1 MAAGTRQERVQL
13 LQTEFAKGL
22 AGCYIRPLLRR
33 FVSQEGGVFFPCVEL
48 RRLVGLFSMA
58 RIKRKRAR
66 PTKGFSFCQIPLLIS
81 AMLIAPAQPQAQTRI
96 PEHGHRADSSSEP
109 SADAIYQRGMLLVQ
123 EKHYDEA
130 LSYFRLLHTQF
141 PQSPQG
147 LTGEGI
153 VLALMGDPEKAI
165 NILKTALLVDPD
177 YWLARRELGIL
188 YWSEGLR
195 QEGAEALEPLVDLH
209 PDDGPV
215 NSILGQYELARKN
228 YGKAVAYFSRVPA
241 EMAADP
247 NLALMGAEA
256 QLHSSEKTRAE
267 QTLKGLEG
275 RPDLTAEVRF
285 RLAWLLGQAGL
296 SKQAVQEFNKLPPDY
311 PDRFR
316 RSYGLALAYFT
327 EQDYQECIKTLK
339 SLLGTGM
346 TQPEIYSLVGV
357 AEERSGHTQE
367 AYQALR
373 EGILKNPANPQ
384 NYLNF
389 ATLASEHQNYE
400 LAAEVLTE
408 ALTRNPQAHELFLS
422 RGIAYTLAARF
433 AEAKQDYQRAI
444 EMAPKD
450 YGVYLAMGI
459 SEQETGNLDDAVRLF
474 REATV
479 HEPKDPRSY
488 CFLTETLMQRGAVPG
503 GSDFQEAQQSINT
516 AISLE
521 PNFAHGYAD
530 RAKLELAQGNTKKAI
545 VDLEHA
551 RSADPKSRQ
560 IAYALA
566 RAYQRDGDKT
576 KADRLFREVRSQ
588 SDEDAGQFAKD
599 SLTETLAVVSGG
611 PH

>member
-1 MAAGTRQERVQL
+1 VKSIVAWGSL
-13 LQTEFAKGL
+13 
-22 AGCYIRPLLRR
+22 
-33 FVSQEGGVFFPCVEL
+33 
-48 RRLVGLFSMA
+48 SMA
-58 RIKRKRAR
+58 GLKLKTAR
-66 PTKGFSFCQIPLLIS
+66 QAIQITFLVS
-81 AMLIAPAQPQAQTRI
+81 AMFIAASQPQAQTRTS
-96 PEHGHRADSSSEP
+96 EDGQEADSSAKP
-109 SADAIYQRGMLLVQ
+109 SGDEIYQKAMALVY
-123 EKHYDEA
+123 EKHYAQA
-130 LSYFRLLHTQF
+130 LSYFRLLQTQF

-147 LTGEGI
+147 FTGEGI
-153 VLALMGDPEKAI
+153 ALALMGEPQKAI
-165 NILKTALLVDPD
+165 SILKTALVVAPD

-195 QEGAEALEPLVDLH
+195 QDGAETLGPLVDLH

-215 NSILGQYELARKN
+215 NSILGQYELERKN
-228 YGKAVAYFSRVPA
+228 YGKALVYFSRVPA
-241 EMAADP
+241 GIAADP
-247 NLALMGAEA
+247 NLALMAAEA
-256 QLHSSEKTRAE
+256 QLHSSEKTRA
-267 QTLKGLEG
+267 QQALKGLVR
-275 RPDLTAEVRF
+275 RPDLTAEARF

-296 SKQAVQEFNKLPPDY
+296 SKEAIQEFNKLPLDY

-327 EQDYQECIKTLK
+327 EHEHQECVQTLK
-339 SLLGTGM
+339 PLLAAGM

-367 AYQALR
+367 AYQAFR

-389 ATLASEHQNYE
+389 ATLSSEHQNYA

-408 ALTRNPQAHELFLS
+408 GLARNPQAHELFLS
-422 RGIAYTLAARF
+422 RGIAYTLAGRF

-444 EMAPKD
+444 EMAPED
-450 YGVYLAMGI
+450 YGAYLAMGI

-479 HEPKDPRSY
+479 REPKDPRSY
-488 CFLTETLMQRGAVPG
+488 CFLMETLMQRGAVPG

-521 PNFAHGYAD
+521 PNFAHAYAD

-566 RAYQRDGDKT
+566 RAYQRDGDKA
-576 KADRLFREVRSQ
+576 KADRLFREVRDQ
-588 SDEDAGQFAKD
+588 SDEDAGQFAKE

>member
-1 MAAGTRQERVQL
+1 MLKSVVL
-13 LQTEFAKGL
+13 
-22 AGCYIRPLLRR
+22 
-33 FVSQEGGVFFPCVEL
+33 GVC
-48 RRLVGLFSMA
+48 FSVMA
-58 RIKRKRAR
+58 RLKLKRAR
-66 PTKGFSFCQIPLLIS
+66 QTTAVYFCQIPFLVS
-81 AMLIAPAQPQAQTRI
+81 AMLIAPSQPQAQTRI
-96 PEHGHRADSSSEP
+96 PEHGHRADSLSEP
-109 SADAIYQRGMLLVQ
+109 SADAIYQRGMLLAQ
-123 EKHYDEA
+123 QKHFDEA
-130 LSYFRLLHTQF
+130 LGYFRLLQTQF

-147 LTGEGI
+147 FTGEGI
-153 VLALMGDPEKAI
+153 ALALMGEPQKAI
-165 NILKTALLVDPD
+165 NVLKTALLVDPD

-215 NSILGQYELARKN
+215 NSILGQYELQRKN

-256 QLHSSEKTRAE
+256 QLHSSQKTRAE
-267 QTLKGLEG
+267 QTLKSLEG

-296 SKQAVQEFNKLPPDY
+296 SKEAVQEFNKLPQDY

-316 RSYGLALAYFT
+316 RSYGLALAYFA
-327 EQDYQECIKTLK
+327 EQHYQECVQTLK
-339 SLLGTGM
+339 PLLGSGM

-357 AEERSGHTQE
+357 AEEKSGHTQE
-367 AYQALR
+367 AYQAFR
-373 EGILKNPANPQ
+373 EGILKNPTNPQ

-389 ATLASEHQNYE
+389 ATLSSEHQNYE
-400 LAAEVLTE
+400 LAVEVLTE
-408 ALTRNPQAHELFLS
+408 GVARNPQAHELFLS
-422 RGIAYTLAARF
+422 RGIAYTLAGRF

-450 YGVYLAMGI
+450 YGAYLAMGI

-479 HEPKDPRSY
+479 REPKDPRSY
-488 CFLTETLMQRGAVPG
+488 CFLMETLMQRGAVPG

-521 PNFAHGYAD
+521 PNFAHAYAD

-566 RAYQRDGDKT
+566 RAYQHDGDKA
-576 KADRLFREVRSQ
+576 KADRLFREVRDQ
-588 SDEDAGQFAKD
+588 SDEDAGQFAKE

>member
-1 MAAGTRQERVQL
+1 MAAGSEPGESATP
-13 LQTEFAKGL
+13 QTKFAKAL
-22 AGCYIRPLLRR
+22 AECPCRVDSCHDKAGVSAHVEVHHDVGC
-33 FVSQEGGVFFPCVEL
+33 
-48 RRLVGLFSMA
+48 FSIMA
-58 RIKRKRAR
+58 RVKLKRAR
-66 PTKGFSFCQIPLLIS
+66 QTTGFSFYPIPLLVL
-81 AMLIAPAQPQAQTRI
+81 AMLIAPSQPQAQSRI
-96 PEHGHRADSSSEP
+96 PEHGHRTDSSSEP
-109 SADAIYQRGMLLVQ
+109 SADGIYQRGMLLVQ
-123 EKHYDEA
+123 AKHYDEA
-130 LSYFRLLHTQF
+130 LGYFRRLQTQF

-147 LTGEGI
+147 FTGEGI
-153 VLALMGDPEKAI
+153 ALALMGEPQKAI

-195 QEGAEALEPLVDLH
+195 QDGAEALQPLADLH
-209 PDDGPV
+209 PDDAPV
-215 NSILGQYELARKN
+215 NSILGQYELERKN
-228 YGKAVAYFSRVPA
+228 YGKALAYFSRVPA

-256 QLHSSEKTRAE
+256 QLYSSEKTRAVR
-267 QTLKGLEG
+267 TLKGLEG

-296 SKQAVQEFNKLPPDY
+296 SKDAVQEFNRLPADY

-316 RSYGLALAYFT
+316 HSYGLALAYFT
-327 EQDYQECIKTLK
+327 EQDYQECVQILK
-339 SLLGTGM
+339 PLLGTGM
-346 TQPEIYSLVGV
+346 TQPEIYSLLGV
-357 AEERSGHTQE
+357 AEERRGHTQE
-367 AYQALR
+367 AYQAFR
-373 EGILKNPANPQ
+373 EGILKNPADPQ

-389 ATLASEHQNYE
+389 ATLSSEHQNYE
-400 LAAEVLTE
+400 LAAQVLTE
-408 ALTRNPQAHELFLS
+408 GITRNPQAHELLLS
-422 RGIAYTLAARF
+422 RGIAHTLAARF

-444 EMAPKD
+444 EMAPGD

-459 SEQETGNLDDAVRLF
+459 SEQETGSLDDAVRLF

-521 PNFAHGYAD
+521 PNFAHAYAD

-551 RSADPKSRQ
+551 RSADPKSVQ

-566 RAYQRDGDKT
+566 RAYQRDGDKA
-576 KADRLFREVRSQ
+576 KADRLFREARSQ

-599 SLTETLAVVSGG
+599 SLTETLAAVSGG

>member
-1 MAAGTRQERVQL
+1 MLKPVVL
-13 LQTEFAKGL
+13 W
-22 AGCYIRPLLRR
+22 GC
-33 FVSQEGGVFFPCVEL
+33 
-48 RRLVGLFSMA
+48 FSIMA
-58 RIKRKRAR
+58 RLKLKRAR
-66 PTKGFSFCQIPLLIS
+66 QTIAVSFCHIPFLVS
-81 AMLIAPAQPQAQTRI
+81 AMLIAPSQPQAQTRL
-96 PEHGHRADSSSEP
+96 PEHGHRADSSSQP
-109 SADAIYQRGMLLVQ
+109 PADAIYQRGMLLAQ
-123 EKHYDEA
+123 RKHYDEA
-130 LSYFRLLHTQF
+130 LGCFRLLQTQF

-147 LTGEGI
+147 FTGEGI
-153 VLALMGDPEKAI
+153 AFALMGEPQRAI

-195 QEGAEALEPLVDLH
+195 QDGAEALEPLADLH
-209 PDDGPV
+209 PDDAPV
-215 NSILGQYELARKN
+215 NSILGQYELERKN
-228 YGKAVAYFSRVPA
+228 YGKALAYFSRVPA

-275 RPDLTAEVRF
+275 RPDLTAEMRF

-296 SKQAVQEFNKLPPDY
+296 SKEAVQEFNKLPLDY

-316 RSYGLALAYFT
+316 RSYGLALAYFA
-327 EQDYQECIKTLK
+327 EQDYQECVRTLK
-339 SLLGTGM
+339 PLLGAGM

-367 AYQALR
+367 AYQAFR
-373 EGILKNPANPQ
+373 EGILKNPADLQ

-389 ATLASEHQNYE
+389 ATLSSEHQNYE

-408 ALTRNPQAHELFLS
+408 GLTRNPQAYELLLS

-444 EMAPKD
+444 EMAPED

-459 SEQETGNLDDAVRLF
+459 SEQETGNLDDAIRLF

-479 HEPKDPRSY
+479 HEPKDPRPY

-516 AISLE
+516 ALSLE
-521 PNFAHGYAD
+521 PNFAHAYAD

-566 RAYQRDGDKT
+566 RAYQRDGDKA
-576 KADRLFREVRSQ
+576 KADRLFREVRGQ

-611 PH
+611 PR